1 MFTRITSVVMLITL
15 VCISVVSALATTAGA
30 VPATQVTYPEQT
42 FANGKAQH
50 FTYKTEDGVSIRY
63 FILKSADGVIRA
75 AFDACNVCWP
85 ANKGYSQKGDVMV
98 CNNCGRQFLSTRINE
113 VHGGCNP
120 AALNRKVE
128 RGTVVINV
136 ADLLKGKRYFYFRG
150 GTR

>member
-98 CNNCGRQFLSTRINE
+98 CNNCGRQFPSTRINE

-120 AALNRKVE
+120 VALNRKVE
-128 RGTVVINV
+128 RGTVVLSV
-136 ADLLKGKRYFYFRG
+136 ADLFKGKHYFDFRG
-150 GTR
+150 SKR

>member
-1 MFTRITSVVMLITL
+1 MITRIISACMLVT
-15 VCISVVSALATTAGA
+15 VCCAVVVSTLPTTAHA
-30 VPATQVTYPEQT
+30 AAATQVTYPEQT
-42 FANGKAQH
+42 FANGKAHH

-120 AALNRKVE
+120 VALNRKVE
-128 RGTVVINV
+128 RGTVVLSV
-136 ADLLKGKRYFYFRG
+136 ADLFKGKHYFDFRG
-150 GTR
+150 SKR